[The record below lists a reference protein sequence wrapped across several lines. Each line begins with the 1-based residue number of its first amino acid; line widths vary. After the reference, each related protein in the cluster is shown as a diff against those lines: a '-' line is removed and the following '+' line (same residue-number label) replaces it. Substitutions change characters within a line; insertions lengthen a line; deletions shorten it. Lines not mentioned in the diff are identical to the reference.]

1 MEPVDSVVRRGS
13 KTLLSRTT
21 MSFKRLYIW
30 QITVPEVMMMV
41 VPEWMSGVMVE
52 ESEKGD

>member
-1 MEPVDSVVRRGS
+1 MFMEPVDSVVPRGS

-30 QITVPEVMMMV
+30 QITVPEVMMV
-41 VPEWMSGVMVE
+41 VPE
-52 ESEKGD
+52 